1 MVSLSQVKVKNCG
14 VGDKAKCTELCH
26 KEFTGCIVKVTVNVM
41 TATMRMKNSEEKA
54 EGNH

>member
-1 MVSLSQVKVKNCG
+1 MASLSQVKVKNCG

>member
-26 KEFTGCIVKVTVNVM
+26 KEFTGCIVSH
-41 TATMRMKNSEEKA
+41 SERDDSNNED
-54 EGNH
+54 EEQ